1 MANGCQSSNQRN
13 EVGRMVTAQLLQSII
28 DLLDARKNKILT
40 YAQVGMT
47 ENQFKA
53 YRSLVLD
60 ELGKNGLESE
70 LEKLLDE
77 GNHPL
82 KHRHGQE

>member
-1 MANGCQSSNQRN
+1 
-13 EVGRMVTAQLLQSII
+13 MVTAHLLKSILT
-28 DLLDARKNKILT
+28 LLDARKSKILT

-70 LEKLLDE
+70 LDQLLNE
-77 GNHPL
+77 GNHSI
-82 KHRHGQE
+82 KNRNGQEYTMQERGCSNE

>member
-1 MANGCQSSNQRN
+1 MISAHLFQA
-13 EVGRMVTAQLLQSII
+13 VIALLN
-28 DLLDARKNKILT
+28 ARKSKILT

-47 ENQFKA
+47 EHQFKA

-60 ELGKNGLESE
+60 ELGKEGLESE
-70 LEKLLDE
+70 LAKLLGE
-77 GNHPL
+77 GNHPV

>member
-1 MANGCQSSNQRN
+1 
-13 EVGRMVTAQLLQSII
+13 MVAAQLLQSII

-53 YRSLVLD
+53 YRGLVLD

-70 LEKLLDE
+70 LNKLLNE
-77 GNHPL
+77 GNHSS
-82 KHRHGQE
+82 KTRNGQE

>member
-1 MANGCQSSNQRN
+1 
-13 EVGRMVTAQLLQSII
+13 MVTAHLFQTII
-28 DLLDARKNKILT
+28 ALLDARKSRILT

-70 LEKLLDE
+70 LDRLLNE
-77 GNHPL
+77 GNHSV
-82 KHRHGQE
+82 KNRNGQEYTMQERGCSNE